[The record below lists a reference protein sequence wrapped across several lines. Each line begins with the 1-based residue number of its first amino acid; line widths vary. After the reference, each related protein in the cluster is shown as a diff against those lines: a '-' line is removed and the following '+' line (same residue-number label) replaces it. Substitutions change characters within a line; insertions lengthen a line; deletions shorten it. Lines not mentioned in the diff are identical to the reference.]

1 MKNNLK
7 QKKAFTLIELLVVI
21 AIIAILAAML
31 LPALAAAKRRAQKIS
46 CVNDIRQDGVSI
58 RIWEGDN
65 GDKYPQAVSTASG
78 GAMEYVPANAAYVTA
93 NGGGVGN
100 YWMVM
105 SNQLST
111 PKVVYCPS
119 DTISGHAQTNTWIA
133 NFPDTYTSY
142 FIGVS
147 AAENYPQ
154 MIAMGD
160 CNVASG
166 VATARQAATQIK
178 VTSTALNQ
186 QFWTTTDMHLGT
198 GNWLLTDGSVQQG
211 ANGTFGQ
218 ALSDAYSALNA
229 NTYYDLPK

>member
-46 CVNDIRQDGVSI
+46 CVSNIRQDGVSI

-65 GDKYPQAVSTASG
+65 GDKYPQAVSTANG
-78 GAMEYVPANAAYVTA
+78 GAMEYVTPTTYPAN
-93 NGGGVGN
+93 GVGN

-119 DTISGHAQTNTWIA
+119 DNLAGHAQTNAWIA
-133 NFPDTYTSY
+133 NFPDTFTSY
-142 FIGVS
+142 FIGVT
-147 AAENYPQ
+147 AAESYPQ
-154 MIAMGD
+154 MIVMGD
-160 CNVASG
+160 CNVATTAAG
-166 VATARQAATQIK
+166 ARQAATQATQNK
-178 VTSTALNQ
+178 TTPNVAEY
-186 QFWTTTDMHLGT
+186 WTTTDLHLGT

-211 ANGTFGQ
+211 ANGTFQQ
-218 ALSDAYSALNA
+218 ALSDAYSAVNA
-229 NTYYDLPK
+229 NTYYDFPK